1 MSVHISDQIIKKEW
15 IDYNNHMNMAYYV
28 LVFDDV
34 WEIILKKFQMGEN
47 SAKSTNMST
56 MVVETHTT
64 YNSEVKLGDEVE
76 INLTFFDHDKKRLH
90 FKMEMI
96 EKSSRKLSATLE
108 MLSLYIDLKKRKVA
122 EFEQEKIDI
131 MDKFIATNKD
141 QFESNNLEDSASVF
155 TKVQKQYPNN
165 SVSAYYLGLIALQ
178 KDNTSEVLKQWR
190 KYIQLDPIGA
200 EKNQV
205 QSQLTIIEN
214 EALDSEVANL
224 LQSELSRSGE
234 KPEPNSIAVF
244 NFSNR
249 GDAKYNV
256 LAKGLTAL
264 VITDLSK
271 VPGIKV
277 LEREKIQKL
286 VSEMKLSKSGLVKQ
300 ESKVRAGKLMK
311 AEKLMFGEFK
321 VE

>member
-1 MSVHISDQIIKKEW
+1 MKNTLKIQILVAICAVTVSCSSPPTKPENNVANQNVQIS
-15 IDYNNHMNMAYYV
+15 
-28 LVFDDV
+28 
-34 WEIILKKFQMGEN
+34 
-47 SAKSTNMST
+47 
-56 MVVETHTT
+56 
-64 YNSEVKLGDEVE
+64 
-76 INLTFFDHDKKRLH
+76 
-90 FKMEMI
+90 
-96 EKSSRKLSATLE
+96 
-108 MLSLYIDLKKRKVA
+108 
-122 EFEQEKIDI
+122 QEKVVTQPVAKLNELTKIEETEANLV
-131 MDKFIATNKD
+131 KVGLR